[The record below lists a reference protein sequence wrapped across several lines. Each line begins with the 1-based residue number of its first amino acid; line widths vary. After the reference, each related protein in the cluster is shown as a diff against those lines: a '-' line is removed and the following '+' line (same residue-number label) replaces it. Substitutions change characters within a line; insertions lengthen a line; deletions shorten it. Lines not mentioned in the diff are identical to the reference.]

1 MKLMESYS
9 SVPEKDVIV
18 VWKAHITQSLFPT
31 FFESDKLYVWGVQ
44 RYSSRKMWL
53 FKPGFRKIIQ
63 IVRIVSV
70 I

>member
-31 FFESDKLYVWGVQ
+31 FFESDKLYV
-44 RYSSRKMWL
+44 
-53 FKPGFRKIIQ
+53 
-63 IVRIVSV
+63 
-70 I
+70 